1 MNGEHVRMN
10 YDPGT
15 IFIIPKMGDIQSYI
29 IYFVKLWRGWDT
41 CPQGYVYTLGV
52 YEDRNVFMELNK

>member
-1 MNGEHVRMN
+1 MN